1 MIVDYSTQPT
11 PQQMVI
17 AAPNV
22 WAYPPALFVAP
33 TRASGII
40 SVAITGARADA
51 AVTVSKPSVAMTG
64 SRPEVSITGD
74 GG

>member
-17 AAPNV
+17 VAPNV
-22 WAYPPALFVAP
+22 WAYPPVLFVEP
-33 TRASGII
+33 TLATGII
-40 SVAITGARADA
+40 SVAITGARVGTA
-51 AVTVSKPSVAMTG
+51 ASASAPIAAMTG